1 MGEIEE
7 PVDHFHPLIK
17 SQPLLNNIFGPLINR
32 DDPHADNQENPIF
45 PLHLYPNIQSRSGPI
60 NLCNLKSRNTLAL

>member
-17 SQPLLNNIFGPLINR
+17 IQPLLNNIFGPLINR
-32 DDPHADNQENPIF
+32 DDPKTDDQEDPVF
-45 PLHLYPNIQSRSGPI
+45 SLHF
-60 NLCNLKSRNTLAL
+60 